1 MVLLVGNG
9 LASTVP
15 HAPYTHEVIELTD
28 GRCYCLT
35 CDEVVPERYLD
46 GRGEISTTS
55 RPGPNRRSASG
66 D

>member
-1 MVLLVGNG
+1 M
-9 LASTVP
+9 P

-46 GRGEISTTS
+46 GRGEVSTTS
-55 RPGPNRRSASG
+55 RPGPNRRPAAG